1 MAPLPLVDREEMP
14 REELAAVR
22 RGAADFFLLAGRED
36 EVAALDALDVLEVFD
51 AFGAL
56 DDLAVFDAFG
66 ALDAVDAFEAFE
78 VFFTFEDFDA
88 LVAFEAFRAFDVFA
102 ADFLADRTDDLL
114 RDFFLAAMTWGSC
127 E

>member
-1 MAPLPLVDREEMP
+1 VAPLPLVDREEMP

-36 EVAALDALDVLEVFD
+36 EVAALDALDVLGVFD
-51 AFGAL
+51 AFEAL
-56 DDLAVFDAFG
+56 DGLAVFDAFG
-66 ALDAVDAFEAFE
+66 LDAVDAFEAFE
-78 VFFTFEDFDA
+78 AFFTFEDFDA

>member
-36 EVAALDALDVLEVFD
+36 EVAALDALDVLE
-51 AFGAL
+51 
-56 DDLAVFDAFG
+56 VFDAFG

>member
-1 MAPLPLVDREEMP
+1 MP
-14 REELAAVR
+14 REELAPVR
-22 RGAADFFLLAGRED
+22 RGAEDFVLPALRDAE
-36 EVAALDALDVLEVFD
+36 EAAFDALDDFAVLD
-51 AFGAL
+51 AFDAL
-56 DDLAVFDAFG
+56 DDFAVFDAFG
-66 ALDAVDAFEAFE
+66 ALVAVDAFETFE
-78 VFFTFEDFDA
+78 AFFTFEDFDA